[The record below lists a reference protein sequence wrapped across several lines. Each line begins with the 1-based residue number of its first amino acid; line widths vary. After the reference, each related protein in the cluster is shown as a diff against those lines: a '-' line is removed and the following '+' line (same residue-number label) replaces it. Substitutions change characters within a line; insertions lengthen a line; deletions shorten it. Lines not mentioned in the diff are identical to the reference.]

1 MTYAN
6 LVSLVHLA
14 SADNNLAKPSGGWD
28 SLASF
33 AESLSMDFP
42 TGARENILRLAS
54 VTAAKG
60 KFSGQSARWGSG
72 YKFSEAWTAYIAGAG
87 TPDAAKARRGER
99 ALFTRTAKLYA
110 ALGGTEFVPS
120 GE

>member
-1 MTYAN
+1 MTYAQ
-6 LVSLVHLA
+6 LTSLVA
-14 SADNNLAKPSGGWD
+14 SCSADNNLSRPAGGWD
-28 SLASF
+28 TLASF

-42 TGARENILRLAS
+42 TGARENILRLAA

-72 YKFSEAWTAYIAGAG
+72 YKFSEAWKAYITGAV
-87 TPDAAKARRGER
+87 TPDAAKSRRGER
-99 ALFTRTAKLYA
+99 AQFTKCARLYA
-110 ALGGTEFVPS
+110 ALGGTEFVPA

>member
-1 MTYAN
+1 MTYAQ
-6 LVSLVHLA
+6 LTSLVA
-14 SADNNLAKPSGGWD
+14 SCSAGSNLSRPAGGWD

-42 TGARENILRLAS
+42 TQARENVLRLAS

-60 KFSGQSARWGSG
+60 KFSGASARWGSG
-72 YKFSEAWTAYIAGAG
+72 YKFSEAWTSYVAGAG

-99 ALFTRTAKLYA
+99 ALFTKCARLYA
-110 ALGGTEFVPS
+110 ALGGTEFAPS